1 MELININK
9 YLEKTNYKDI
19 LQLLENKIQFYK
31 FIEIINS
38 NFDSFNLLR
47 LELIIKLILNKI
59 TRFEGNVDSDSF
71 QIFYDKL
78 KNKND
83 INFHLLNS
91 FITKFDKYKE
101 IKLNFISLNFQ
112 MIKIFKNQFNK
123 LNLYSNKDHITKEDI
138 NNIKNII
145 DEEILLYYNSFFEV
159 NYNKFFFKRIID
171 AKLELTREIHTTE
184 MIYRIVKIVE
194 LFTLKMLETLKVQII
209 TIADFWKLP
218 YLERVNYYRQLH
230 IKTNAM
236 FKLYFT
242 FYNQINEIFYEISI
256 LTHIDPLNYIEMI
269 HDSTSSYAISEDD
282 LEIDMENF
290 EDSYHFKTNVVNL
303 TNEFNDIDYDNDS
316 KDTFFDDNID
326 TPIMVFDNITKKNE
340 DENEDENDEDENNQD
355 DDNPDEEDI
364 LDDDDNSIDNIFIKN

>member
-340 DENEDENDEDENNQD
+340 DENEDENNQD